1 MKTRVSLQELNTLAV
16 PSVAAHYSR
25 VSSKAELGIALRT
38 AAEQQLPVLIL
49 GGGSNVILPPCFPG
63 LVIHM
68 AITGFQVIEE
78 DAQHVWLRVGAGVV
92 WQDLVEF
99 CLSQGY
105 QGLENLS
112 LIPGTVGAAP
122 IQNIGAYGVELN
134 RVFHSLT
141 AVHQQTLREEQFDR
155 EACEFSYRDS
165 VFKNRLKDQ
174 YVITDVTL
182 KLNKQ
187 PQLVVEYAP
196 LKEALAQ
203 FAGGDID
210 ARRVSEIVCAIR
222 RSKLPDPGQIPNAGS
237 FFKNPIV
244 PLDQF
249 RLLQRTYPDI
259 AHFPV
264 DETHVKLAAAWLL
277 DEAGWKGHSDDGI
290 GMHSKQAL
298 VLTNP
303 GRRSGAD
310 IIAYGEKIQ
319 SDIKRR
325 FGVDL
330 EREPIAYF
338 STPCN

>member
-182 KLNKQ
+182 KLNRQ
-187 PQLVVEYAP
+187 PELVVEYAP

-277 DEAGWKGHSDDGI
+277 DKAGWKGHSDDGI

>member
-203 FAGGDID
+203 FADEDID

-249 RLLQRTYPDI
+249 RLLQRAYPDI

>member
-182 KLNKQ
+182 KLNRQ
-187 PQLVVEYAP
+187 PELVVEYAP

-203 FAGGDID
+203 FADEDID

-249 RLLQRTYPDI
+249 RLLQRAYPDI

>member
-249 RLLQRTYPDI
+249 RLLQRAYPDI

-277 DEAGWKGHSDDGI
+277 DKAGWKGHSDDGI

>member
-1 MKTRVSLQELNTLAV
+1 
-16 PSVAAHYSR
+16 
-25 VSSKAELGIALRT
+25 
-38 AAEQQLPVLIL
+38 
-49 GGGSNVILPPCFPG
+49 LPPCFPG

-78 DAQHVWLRVGAGVV
+78 DAQHVWLRVGAGEV

-105 QGLENLS
+105 QGLETLS

-141 AVHQQTLREEQFDR
+141 AVHQQTLREELFDR

-182 KLNKQ
+182 KLNRQ
-187 PQLVVEYAP
+187 PELVVEYAP

-203 FAGGDID
+203 FADEDID

-222 RSKLPDPGQIPNAGS
+222 RSKLPDPG
-237 FFKNPIV
+237 
-244 PLDQF
+244 
-249 RLLQRTYPDI
+249 
-259 AHFPV
+259 
-264 DETHVKLAAAWLL
+264 
-277 DEAGWKGHSDDGI
+277 
-290 GMHSKQAL
+290 
-298 VLTNP
+298 
-303 GRRSGAD
+303 
-310 IIAYGEKIQ
+310 
-319 SDIKRR
+319 
-325 FGVDL
+325 
-330 EREPIAYF
+330 
-338 STPCN
+338 